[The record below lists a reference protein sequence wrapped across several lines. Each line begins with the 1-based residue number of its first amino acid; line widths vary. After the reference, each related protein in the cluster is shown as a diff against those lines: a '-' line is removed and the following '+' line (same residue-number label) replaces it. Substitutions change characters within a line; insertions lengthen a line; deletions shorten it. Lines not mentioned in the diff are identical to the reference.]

1 MKTYV
6 QVWLFTLVCFGFALV
21 FVVATADIQTT
32 LYSLT
37 VSGTTGET
45 YLVGLQTTVTF
56 RLTTDTGD
64 PVPNVTMTLI
74 PAGVKIITTER
85 TTDEKGE
92 LKVTIEITRREA
104 SLIARTPVQYAATGI
119 ASFCCSGQD
128 RLTDAVVRITPSSV
142 PSPAIAERLTLSL
155 DIKDGENVTGYQAT
169 VGFDSS
175 ALRYV
180 SSSGS
185 DYLSADAFVVPAVA
199 KENEVTL
206 AATSLAD
213 SSNGDGTLATL
224 TFEVIAVKASAV
236 TLSQVSLVDSDGEQS
251 FPLVEDGQVIEPPP
265 LVGDINGDGVVNIL
279 DLVQVAANFTETGE
293 NDADVN
299 GDGVVDI
306 LDLVQVAG
314 ALGNAAAAPSI
325 YRDAVEMLNETDMR
339 QWLIQA
345 QQFDLTHATSQRGIL
360 FLERLLAAFPPKVT
374 ALLPNY
380 PNPFNPET
388 WIPYHLAADADVEL
402 SVYDSQGRIVRTIDL
417 GHRQAGDYAT
427 RSDAIYWD
435 GKNTHGE
442 EVASGVYIYRLTAGE
457 YSAARRMVIVK

>member
-1 MKTYV
+1 METYLRV
-6 QVWLFTLVCFGFALV
+6 SFRKLVCLGFALM
-21 FVVATADIQTT
+21 FVVATADAQQATT
-32 LYSLT
+32 YALT
-37 VSGTTGET
+37 VSSTTGKP
-45 YLVGLQTTVTF
+45 YLVGEQVTVLFT
-56 RLTTDTGD
+56 LTDDRGNG
-64 PVPNVTMTLI
+64 V
-74 PAGVKIITTER
+74 AGVPMELRVVGLEILSAER
-85 TTDEKGE
+85 RTDSNGE
-92 LKVTIEITRREA
+92 LRVTVRLLSLRA
-104 SLIARTPVQYAATGI
+104 SLTARSPEQYAVVGI
-119 ASFCCSGQD
+119 AEYCCSGRD

-185 DYLSADAFVVPAVA
+185 DYLAAEAFVVPAVV
-199 KENEVTL
+199 KENQVTL
-206 AATSLAD
+206 AATSLAGASD
-213 SSNGDGTLATL
+213 GDGTLATL
-224 TFEVIAVKASAV
+224 TFEVLAVKASAV
-236 TLSQVSLVDSDGEQS
+236 TLSRVSLVDADGVQS
-251 FPLVEDGQVIEPPP
+251 FPLLEDGQVIEPP

-345 QQFDLTHATSQRGIL
+345 QQFDLTDATSQRGIL

-388 WIPYHLAADADVEL
+388 WIPYQLAQAADVDITIYAANGTV
-402 SVYDSQGRIVRTIDL
+402 VRTLDV
-417 GHRQAGDYAT
+417 GTQPAGLYLT
-427 RSDAIYWD
+427 RSGSAYWD
-435 GKNTHGE
+435 GRNAYGDR
-442 EVASGVYIYRLTAGE
+442 VASGVYFYTLRADNF
-457 YSAARRMVIVK
+457 AATRKMLILK